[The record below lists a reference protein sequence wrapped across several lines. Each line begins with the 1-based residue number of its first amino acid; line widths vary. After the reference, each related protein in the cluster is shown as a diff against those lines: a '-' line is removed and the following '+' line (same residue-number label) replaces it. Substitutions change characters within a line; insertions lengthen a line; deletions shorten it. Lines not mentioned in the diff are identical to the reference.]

1 MRIRQSELRR
11 AWHRKKE
18 AYKLRL
24 KGEGTTLKTTQ
35 TVRAAAAS
43 EKPAASEAKPKAA
56 PRKKKTEEKTEE

>member
-11 AWHRKKE
+11 LWQRKKE

-24 KGEGTTLKTTQ
+24 KTEGTAAK
-35 TVRAAAAS
+35 AAAP
-43 EKPAASEAKPKAA
+43 KAAAVAVEAKPKAA

>member
-11 AWHRKKE
+11 LWQRKKE

-24 KGEGTTLKTTQ
+24 KTEG
-35 TVRAAAAS
+35 VSRAAAP
-43 EKPAASEAKPKAA
+43 KAAAVVAEAKPKAA

>member
-11 AWHRKKE
+11 LWQRKKE

-24 KGEGTTLKTTQ
+24 KTEGTAVK
-35 TVRAAAAS
+35 AAAP
-43 EKPAASEAKPKAA
+43 KAAAVAVEAKPKAA

>member
-11 AWHRKKE
+11 LWQRKKE

-24 KGEGTTLKTTQ
+24 KTEG
-35 TVRAAAAS
+35 VARAAAPKAVAVV
-43 EKPAASEAKPKAA
+43 EKPVEAKPKAA